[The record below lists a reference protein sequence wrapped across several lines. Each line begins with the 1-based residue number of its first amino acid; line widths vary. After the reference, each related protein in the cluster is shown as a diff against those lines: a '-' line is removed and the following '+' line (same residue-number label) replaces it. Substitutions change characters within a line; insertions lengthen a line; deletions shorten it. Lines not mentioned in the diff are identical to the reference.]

1 MENRG
6 KNSLHMVETNWDE
19 IEEKIRKHRLKRLK
33 RLAVIVGICLAA
45 VIAYYVFMQHKSYTD
60 YTVREEISRTD
71 TPATHYVAYG
81 EGFLKYSNDG
91 VSYENVNSDVIWNQ
105 SYEMENPM
113 VSVCESYVAVA
124 DRQGDKI
131 FVLNEDGLQGEITVS
146 MPIARIDVA
155 AQGTVAVLMEESG
168 TGYLSLYNRGGE
180 LLAEGAI
187 HVENGGT
194 PMDIALS
201 DNGALLGVSILEI
214 TDGTAGTTINF
225 YNFSAVGQN
234 QIDNLVSSY
243 TYSDTIIP
251 ELVYTSSGTMLA
263 FADNG
268 VYTFT
273 GNDTPKEGNQL
284 TVDQEIQSVFF
295 DDSYFGLVFTDSSA
309 DTGRV
314 IRIYDLRCSEQ
325 TTIQTEFSYDSIGFL
340 DNHEICMFTANQCR
354 IYTLGGLEKFAYEF
368 EDEEIRGIFHDSGYR
383 NYIILKEGVTER
395 ARLKLFGK
403 VTEDKG

>member
-6 KNSLHMVETNWDE
+6 KSSLHMVETNWDE

-33 RLAVIVGICLAA
+33 RFAIIVGICLAA
-45 VIAYYVFMQHKSYTD
+45 VIVYYVYMQHKSYTD
-60 YTVREEISRTD
+60 YNVTEEISRTD
-71 TPATHYVAYG
+71 TSATHYLAYD

-91 VSYENVNSDVIWNQ
+91 VSYVSVNSEVIWNQ

-113 VSVCESYVAVA
+113 VSVCGTYAAVA

-131 FVLNEDGLQGEITVS
+131 YVLNREGLQGEITVS

-168 TGYLSLYNRGGE
+168 TGYLSLYNRSGG

-194 PMDIALS
+194 PMDIALA
-201 DNGALLGVSILEI
+201 DNGEILGVSILEI

-243 TYSDTIIP
+243 TYSDTIMP
-251 ELVYTSSGTMLA
+251 ELFYSRSGTMLA

-273 GNDTPKEGNQL
+273 GNETPKEGKQL
-284 TVDQEIQSVFF
+284 TVDEEIQSVFF
-295 DDSYFGLVFTDSSA
+295 DDSYFGLVFTDNSG
-309 DTGRV
+309 DTGRL

-325 TTIQTEFSYDSIGFL
+325 TAIQTDFSYDSISFL
-340 DNHEICMFTANQCR
+340 NNHEICMYTANQCK
-354 IYTLGGLEKFAYEF
+354 IYTLGGLEKFSYEF
-368 EDEEIRGIFHDSGYR
+368 DDEEIRGIFHDRGYR

-395 ARLKLFGK
+395 VRLKLFGK
-403 VTEDKG
+403 VTEDKE

>member
-19 IEEKIRKHRLKRLK
+19 IEEKIRIHRLKRLK
-33 RLAVIVGICLAA
+33 RTAVIVGVCLA
-45 VIAYYVFMQHKSYTD
+45 VLIAFYVYMQHKSYTE
-60 YTVREEISRTD
+60 YTVTEEISRSD
-71 TPATHYVAYG
+71 TTATHYMSYAD
-81 EGFLKYSNDG
+81 GFLKYSNDG
-91 VSYENVNSDVIWNQ
+91 ASYVNVNSDVLWNQ

-113 VSVCESYVAVA
+113 VSVCDSYVAVA

-131 FVLNEDGLQGEITVS
+131 YIMNDGGLQGEVTVS
-146 MPIARIDVA
+146 MPISKIDVA

-168 TGYLSLYNRGGE
+168 TGYLSLYNKGGE

-194 PMDIALS
+194 PMDLALS
-201 DNGALLGVSILEI
+201 DNGELLGVSILEI
-214 TDGTAGTTINF
+214 ADGTAGTTVNF

-243 TYSDTIIP
+243 TYPDTIMP
-251 ELVYTSSGTMLA
+251 ELVYAGNGTMVA

-273 GNDTPKEGNQL
+273 GSETPKEGKQL
-284 TVDQEIQSVFF
+284 KVEEEIQSIFF
-295 DDSYFGLVFTDSSA
+295 DDKYFGLVFADDSAES
-309 DTGRV
+309 GRM
-314 IRIYDLRCSEQ
+314 IRIYDLKCSEQ
-325 TTIQTEFSYDSIGFL
+325 TVIQTDFLYDSISFL
-340 DNHEICMFTANQCR
+340 NNHEICMFTKNQCR
-354 IYTLGGLEKFAYEF
+354 IYTLGGLKKFSYEF
-368 EDEEIRGIFHDSGYR
+368 EEDNISGIFHDRGYR

-395 ARLKLFGK
+395 VRLKLF
-403 VTEDKG
+403 